1 MIPGG
6 TCSRRWANSPNIAV
20 SYSSTRS
27 PLHMSCLP
35 FVLSALQMSARV
47 KKAIDGP
54 PEEPAGLPKVP
65 VDNAPIHPTEFKNVF
80 VDKAAR
86 AKSKARIIGWQK
98 AAGKPVPAGA
108 DA

>member
-6 TCSRRWANSPNIAV
+6 TCTRRWANSPNIAV
-20 SYSSTRS
+20 SYSFTHP
-27 PLHMSCLP
+27 PLHKSYLR
-35 FVLSALQMSARV
+35 FTLSTFQMSARV